1 MSTQAT
7 SFREAA
13 LANLG
18 LLLVVIAWGA
28 FFPLLELL
36 LEYWD
41 LYSATV
47 ARQICGAI
55 VLCCVAF
62 LLGGRWRLPT
72 PMPWRRILILG
83 GVGVSIGSVMT
94 SASVFLST
102 GLSIA
107 IISTTNPIG
116 SALTA
121 AAVYREPLGR
131 GLILA
136 TLLSVA
142 GGLISVLGGQSVG
155 GAQFGGGE
163 ILIVLANVLWTW
175 MSIAAQR
182 WLSGF
187 SQLQIAAVTVTS
199 GAFWLIIATPFL
211 LASGLVN
218 MRIEFSLL
226 PLGLIA
232 FAGIVPIAIGNALWH
247 YGVSRIGVVVASMYN
262 NLLPA
267 VALAT
272 TVLLGGTFAWS
283 QVLGSLLII
292 AGVLGVQISVARI
305 RSR

>member
-1 MSTQAT
+1 MNTPTT
-7 SFREAA
+7 SLREAA

-28 FFPLLELL
+28 FFPILELL
-36 LEYWD
+36 LKYWD
-41 LYSATV
+41 FYSATI
-47 ARQICGAI
+47 ARQVCGAI

-62 LLGGRWRLPT
+62 LLGGRGLLPT
-72 PMPWRRILILG
+72 PLPWWRILILG
-83 GVGVSIGSVMT
+83 GVGVSIGSLMT
-94 SASVFLST
+94 SVGVFLST
-102 GLSIA
+102 GLSAA

-136 TLLSVA
+136 TLLSVV
-142 GGLISVLGGQSVG
+142 GGMISVMGGQSVG
-155 GAQFGGGE
+155 GTQFGGGE
-163 ILIVLANVLWTW
+163 ILIVVANVLWTW

-199 GAFWLIIATPFL
+199 GALWLVIATPFFI
-211 LASGLVN
+211 ASGLVDI
-218 MRIEFSLL
+218 RVEFSLL

-232 FAGIVPIAIGNALWH
+232 FAGIVPIAIGNVFWH
-247 YGVSRIGVVVASMYN
+247 YGVSKIGVVVASMYN

-267 VALAT
+267 AALAT
-272 TVLLGGTFAWS
+272 TVLLGGAFAWS

-292 AGVLGVQISVARI
+292 AGVLGVQISAARRKRI
-305 RSR
+305 